1 MSTLWKLGT
10 GTIVEFQGKDRSKVF
25 NNLATQDL
33 RELSAGQ
40 SLETF
45 ITDPKGRAFG
55 HGMAV
60 GLQDT
65 HWFVTVPDQAS
76 RLVPHF
82 DRFIIMEDAKVMDR
96 SSEFTFWLASDDSL
110 LSSLG
115 VSLPTSPYP
124 DAFQSTWNDGAAVFA
139 RAPWITATSRL
150 ILTESPDLPA
160 HCSTQLAAHTIESD
174 LIDRKA
180 WEPHRIE
187 NFWPWYGTDL
197 DEKNFP
203 QELDR
208 DATAISFRKGCYL
221 GQETVAR
228 LDALGQVQKKLVKLA
243 IQGDGEID
251 IHNAEALKL
260 RSGEAEVGQLR
271 SVAKASTG
279 ASVGLGFVKRS
290 HFEAGTVLQLGTNGH
305 IATVIP
311 NA

>member
-1 MSTLWKLGT
+1 MPTLWKLGT

-55 HGMAV
+55 HGIAV
-60 GLQDT
+60 GLPET

-76 RLVPHF
+76 RLVLHF
-82 DRFIIMEDAKVMDR
+82 DRFIIMEDATVKDR
-96 SSEFTFWLASDDSL
+96 SSAFTFWLASDDSVLPL
-110 LSSLG
+110 LG
-115 VSLPTSPYP
+115 CSLPSSPYP
-124 DAFQSTWNDGAAVFA
+124 DAFQSIWNDRTAVFA
-139 RAPWITATSRL
+139 RAPWIHANSRL
-150 ILTESPDLPA
+150 ILTESPELPSP
-160 HCSTQLAAHTIESD
+160 CDPRLASMTIQSD
-174 LIDRKA
+174 LKDRSQ
-180 WEPHRIE
+180 WESVRIE

-197 DEKNFP
+197 DERNFP

-243 IQGDGEID
+243 IRGDGEID
-251 IHNAEALKL
+251 IHNAEATKL
-260 RSGEAEVGQLR
+260 RRGEAEVGQLR
-271 SVAKASTG
+271 SIAKKATG
-279 ASVGLGFVKRS
+279 QSVGLGFVKRS
-290 HFEAGTVLQLGTNGH
+290 HFEAGTELQLGANGH
-305 IATVIP
+305 IAMVMP
-311 NA
+311 KD